1 MDIEEIW
8 DVDEEGN
15 LIKVGLKSVLPPRTK
30 QREQK
35 ARSKGN
41 IR

>member
-15 LIKVGLKSVLPPRTK
+15 LIKVGLNLSSRLGQSRGSK
-30 QREQK
+30 K